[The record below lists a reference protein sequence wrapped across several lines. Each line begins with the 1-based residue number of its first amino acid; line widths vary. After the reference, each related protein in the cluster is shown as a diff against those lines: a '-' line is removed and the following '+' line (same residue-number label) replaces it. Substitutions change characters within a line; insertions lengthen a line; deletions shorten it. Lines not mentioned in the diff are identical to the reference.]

1 MSVGGTISLPISEG
15 DDSEA
20 DSEKSFAR
28 GGESVS
34 ITQNKDKIST
44 NASLMNAPKPS
55 APSALPKP
63 IQNALKPT
71 PLSALP
77 KPIQNAPKPPPPSAH
92 PESNSRSTELQE
104 MDKGN

>member
-1 MSVGGTISLPISEG
+1 MPISEG
-15 DDSEA
+15 DDSEE

-34 ITQNKDKIST
+34 KT
-44 NASLMNAPKPS
+44 NASLMNAPKPPP
-55 APSALPKP
+55 PSAH
-63 IQNALKPT
+63 
-71 PLSALP
+71 P